1 MRGGLAGLRIVMP
14 GIMSQAT
21 ARPSHGETFCTRT
34 VLRLVCFLTFV
45 GVVAARAPAGSGYAI
60 TQLSTSADS
69 EVLSSSSF
77 SRQLVQEQVNLLP
90 ILALRSLPASSG
102 YAKLEGPLSFRE
114 QGDILLLNQ
123 VLLWMITV

>member
-1 MRGGLAGLRIVMP
+1 MP

-21 ARPSHGETFCTRT
+21 ARPSHGDTSGVRT
-34 VLRLVCFLTFV
+34 VLSLLCILALSE
-45 GVVAARAPAGSGYAI
+45 VAAGHKLPASME
-60 TQLSTSADS
+60 SA
-69 EVLSSSSF
+69 VHSSSSF